1 MLASKHDINLNKN
14 MCSRKHGFP
23 FGVRKKHDLA
33 RKEYEFDVSIQ
44 QNGQTCSKLYSGQLV
59 YLIVSLD
66 FHLQVSIIASSTKQF
81 MFIQSGCNSK
91 MKKQKARVLNT
102 FFSAPVNDMFEI
114 FFDRF
119 SGAFTSSIIPVA
131 CSIQLFALHSSINV
145 FNSSINFCCKK

>member
-1 MLASKHDINLNKN
+1 MVFLSEKERNMTWLGRNMNLMYPYNK
-14 MCSRKHGFP
+14 MDRH
-23 FGVRKKHDLA
+23 A
-33 RKEYEFDVSIQ
+33 
-44 QNGQTCSKLYSGQLV
+44 QNCSGQLV